1 MVWRLT
7 ISETTAGSKVVWIK
21 FVAKEIEE
29 SMSRDRK
36 KFRTG
41 VKFLAWATIV
51 WKLLEFTG
59 IGKMRAKQ
67 VDGSRF

>member
-1 MVWRLT
+1 M
-7 ISETTAGSKVVWIK
+7 
-21 FVAKEIEE
+21 AKEIEE